1 MKRTRRNALGRLG
14 MDALLSA
21 GRPGETPVQELKHL
35 SIATIHSNPYQPR
48 TDISEAD
55 LATLAD
61 SIKKQGI
68 LQPLLV
74 RATKGGDYELI
85 AGERRLR
92 AAKLAGQE
100 TVPVLVKEASDQD
113 LAVLALVENIQRSNL
128 NVLDEASSY
137 RKLMST
143 FKCTQQVVAD
153 LTGRSRPAVANLVR
167 LLELSAKPREL
178 LRQGKLEMGQ
188 ARVLLRLPPERQAEV
203 AEVIVTEQL
212 SVRQSEAMVEALLK
226 PRPAKAADVAVA
238 DHETASL
245 EKELSDRLGTPVS
258 MSHHKSGR
266 GKLSI
271 RYANLDVLEGVLE
284 LLRRR

>member
-14 MDALLSA
+14 MDALLSTK
-21 GRPGETPVQELKHL
+21 RPSESHAQELKHL
-35 SIATIHSNPYQPR
+35 SIAAIHSNPYQPR
-48 TDISEAD
+48 THINEAD
-55 LATLAD
+55 LVTLAD

-74 RATKGGDYELI
+74 RAVKDGNYELI

-92 AAKLAGQE
+92 AAKMAGQE
-100 TVPVLVKEASDQD
+100 KVPVLVKEATDQD

-128 NVLDEASSY
+128 NVLDEAESY
-137 RKLMST
+137 RKLMAT
-143 FKCTQQVVAD
+143 FKYTQRVVAD

-188 ARVLLRLPPERQAEV
+188 ARVLLRLPPEKQVEA
-203 AEVIVTEQL
+203 AEVIVTKQL
-212 SVRQSEAMVEALLK
+212 SVRRSEALVDALLN
-226 PRPAKAADVAVA
+226 PRPPKAVDVAVA

-258 MSHHKSGR
+258 VSHHKSGR
-266 GKLSI
+266 GKLLI